1 MRTSIWSAIILGAMV
16 ATAPALAQDKN
27 VKIGVLTDMSSLL
40 SDITGPNLVMAT
52 KMAVEDS
59 GLLEKGWNIQ
69 VISADHQNKP
79 DIGVGIASKWFEVEK
94 VDVISDTPN
103 SGVAVA
109 VTNIVKERNG
119 IHLTIAATTD
129 ITGKACT
136 PNTLSI
142 AVDTY
147 MLSYGTGKALTKL
160 GGDTWFFLAADYVF
174 GRTLVRDATDVI
186 HANGG
191 KVLGTVSHPLNTT
204 DFSSFLLQAQASKAK
219 IIGLGSAGGDTA
231 NAILQASEFG
241 IIQGG
246 QKLAAMLF
254 FINDAHAL
262 GLAKAQG
269 LTFTNSF
276 YWDANDDTRAF
287 AKRFQDRANKRQM
300 TSMTQAALYA
310 STLHYLKALEVLGG
324 NPQDGAKVV
333 AKMKEL
339 PAVDKLFGDAP
350 FRADGRRMVRAY
362 LYEVK
367 KPEESKSEWDLFK
380 KVADIPAEE
389 AAVPL
394 SKSECP
400 LVSK

>member
-1 MRTSIWSAIILGAMV
+1 MRTSIWSAIILGAMI

-40 SDITGPNLVMAT
+40 SDISGPNSVMAT

-79 DIGVGIASKWFEVEK
+79 DIGVGIARKWFEVER

-119 IHLTIAATTD
+119 VHLNIAATSDT
-129 ITGKACT
+129 TGKACT

-186 HANGG
+186 HANG
-191 KVLGTVSHPLNTT
+191 TVSHPLNTT

-254 FINDAHAL
+254 L
-262 GLAKAQG
+262 SMM
-269 LTFTNSF
+269 LTRSV
-276 YWDANDDTRAF
+276 W
-287 AKRFQDRANKRQM
+287 Q
-300 TSMTQAALYA
+300 
-310 STLHYLKALEVLGG
+310 
-324 NPQDGAKVV
+324 
-333 AKMKEL
+333 
-339 PAVDKLFGDAP
+339 
-350 FRADGRRMVRAY
+350 
-362 LYEVK
+362 
-367 KPEESKSEWDLFK
+367 KPR
-380 KVADIPAEE
+380 V
-389 AAVPL
+389 
-394 SKSECP
+394 
-400 LVSK
+400 

>member
-1 MRTSIWSAIILGAMV
+1 MRIWSAIIIGAVV

-40 SDITGPNLVMAT
+40 SDITGPNSVMAT

-79 DIGVGIASKWFEVEK
+79 DVGVGIARKWFEVEK
-94 VDVISDTPN
+94 VDVITDTPN
-103 SGVAVA
+103 SGVAIA
-109 VTNIVKERNG
+109 VTNIVKEKNG
-119 IHLTIAATTD
+119 VHLNIAATTD

-186 HANGG
+186 QANGG

-241 IIQGG
+241 ITQGG

-262 GLAKAQG
+262 GPAKAQG

-300 TSMTQAALYA
+300 PSMTQAALYA
-310 STLHYLKALEVLGG
+310 STLHYLKALEELGG
-324 NPQDGAKVV
+324 NPHDGAKIV

-400 LVSK
+400 LVRK

>member
-1 MRTSIWSAIILGAMV
+1 MRTSMWSAIVLGGMLT
-16 ATAPALAQDKN
+16 TAPALAQDKN

-40 SDITGPNLVMAT
+40 SDITGPNSVVAT
-52 KMAVEDS
+52 KMAIEDS
-59 GLLEKGWNIQ
+59 GLLEKGWNIE
-69 VISADHQNKP
+69 VTSADHQNKP
-79 DIGVGIASKWFEVEK
+79 DIGVSIARKWFEVEK

-103 SGVAVA
+103 SGVAIA
-109 VTNIVKERNG
+109 VTNVVKDKNG
-119 IHLTIAATTD
+119 VHLNVAATAD

-147 MLSYGTGKALTKL
+147 MLAYGTGKALTKL

-174 GRTLVRDATDVI
+174 GRTLVRDATEI
-186 HANGG
+186 IQENGG

-231 NAILQASEFG
+231 NAISQASEFG
-241 IIQGG
+241 IVQGG

-262 GLAKAQG
+262 GAAKAQG

-287 AKRFQDRANKRQM
+287 ATRFQDRANKRQM
-300 TSMTQAALYA
+300 PSMAQAGLYA
-310 STLHYLKALEVLGG
+310 STLHYLKVLETIGS
-324 NPQDGAKVV
+324 NPHDGAKVV

-339 PAVDKLFGDAP
+339 PAIDKLFGDAP
-350 FRADGRRMVRAY
+350 FRADGRRMVKAY

-400 LVSK
+400 FVKK